1 MFLMQMLQLALGPG
15 LQMGLTD
22 PSKLYAILTRL
33 TNNAGFKSAEEFWT
47 DPSNQPPK
55 QQAPDPRL
63 MIEQAKL
70 QQAQQATQIDAQIK
84 QAELQADAREA
95 AQKLQQVQQE
105 AILRAEVEM
114 QKAQL
119 QADTQLRIARMD
131 AYTQRQQAMARRVD
145 AVKVKAKR
153 DGLQ

>member
-70 QQAQQATQIDAQIK
+70 QQAQAEAQIDAQQG
-84 QAELQADAREA
+84 QAKIQADMQIEQMRLA
-95 AQKLQQVQQE
+95 AQ
-105 AILRAEVEM
+105 
-114 QKAQL
+114 AQL
-119 QADTQLRIARMD
+119 ERERIASEERIAAAKLAAD
-131 AYTQRQQAMARRVD
+131 ERNERRRLIIARNQALSARIKT
-145 AVKVKAKR
+145 AKVR
-153 DGLQ
+153 DERRA